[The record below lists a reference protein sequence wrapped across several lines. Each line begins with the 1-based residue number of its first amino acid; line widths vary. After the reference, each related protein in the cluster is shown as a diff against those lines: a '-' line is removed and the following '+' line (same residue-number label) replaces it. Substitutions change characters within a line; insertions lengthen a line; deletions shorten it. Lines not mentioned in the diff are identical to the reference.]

1 MRKQLYLDIQDKLKA
16 IKDDTGMQLLQH
28 FDLWN
33 QQVNFIE
40 AESPF
45 NFPAV
50 FVEFL
55 PHQWQTLG
63 NKVQQAEIVIRLHI
77 VTKWFAQTAE
87 YSPLQNESLDYLDLP
102 DKVFAALQSTATSA
116 SNGFM
121 RLSSTVNHNHEGI
134 VDTIEEYKTLIVDR
148 SAVIVQTSV
157 TNTTPVI
164 NTQP

>member
-16 IKDDTGMQLLQH
+16 IKDDSGMQLLQH

-50 FVEFL
+50 FVEFM

-87 YSPLQNESLDYLDLP
+87 YSPLQSEALDYLDLP
-102 DKVFAALQSTATSA
+102 DKLFAAMQSNATSA

-148 SAVIVQTSV
+148 SAVTSQTPL

-164 NTQP
+164 NIP